1 METAEKIRV
10 LSSLIDASKRIV
22 ISTHT
27 HPDGDALGSSGALY
41 HYLRT
46 VRGKEC
52 VCVVREPAPETI
64 AFIGGDVL
72 VLGPQAIE
80 AADLIISTDY
90 NGFSRAGQSLEPV
103 LSQSQ
108 AKKVLIDHHLNP
120 QESEFDLVFSRAE
133 VSSASEIMAPSML
146 MRLWKFTSTSTS

>member
-10 LSSLIDASKRIV
+10 LSSLIDASQRIV

-27 HPDGDALGSSGALY
+27 HPDGDALGSSAALY

-72 VLGPQAIE
+72 VLGPEAIA

-90 NGFSRAGQSLEPV
+90 NGFSRAGQALE
-103 LSQSQ
+103 LELRESR
-108 AKKVLIDHHLNP
+108 AKKVLIDHHLTLR
-120 QESEFDLVFSRAE
+120 SLSSIS
-133 VSSASEIMAPSML
+133 SSAVRRSPPPA
-146 MRLWKFTSTSTS
+146 RWSTKSSARCRE